1 MISKDFF
8 LGHWKEIIRNKDLSP
23 PFSKSIFLPLL
34 HISINHEY
42 INAIFDAK
50 SRKAII
56 FQSVSTK
63 AASSK
68 GSDSRLHQLSFC
80 LSTFQRGIGRIYL
93 EIFQNIQKSA
103 THDKISF
110 LLEIVTICL
119 FGDLFCC
126 FFIPKWILLFS
137 PFYICA
143 VQVGQIVFATSWL
156 EKDSKTL
163 SSQSNGC
170 PQKCKRLGSKDSS

>member
-1 MISKDFF
+1 MSGDEWNFKRWTLPNIQCWLLRNMISKDFF
-8 LGHWKEIIRNKDLSP
+8 LGHWKGIIRNKDLSP

-126 FFIPKWILLFS
+126 FLSPSGSCSSVHFIFVLFKW
-137 PFYICA
+137 
-143 VQVGQIVFATSWL
+143 V
-156 EKDSKTL
+156 K
-163 SSQSNGC
+163 
-170 PQKCKRLGSKDSS
+170 